1 MVAQI
6 GGGASRCGTMPPIE
20 QRYGFFGS
28 ITAHRRMKGG
38 VYADWLIDYQ
48 GEARAVTG
56 NSHVT
61 IGVMTYAALWALPL
75 GPVEV
80 PGSFAG
86 SLIPGEA
93 PINADALVFGPFGVP
108 LLANQHTL
116 VTLALALVLVGF
128 GALLPDVDHPEGKLV
143 NAKFFG
149 IEFFRIFP
157 WLLKVIGALYTVL
170 TGPISFCFRLF
181 GVRLRGHG
189 FRANFGHRGVTHSLL
204 ALGLL
209 VALGELPFFPWHWLH
224 LGFLIG
230 WGYASHLVAD
240 ALTKQGVPFLWP
252 LDRRFGFPPFRLLR
266 LTTGQWTEYTLVAV
280 LTVLCLVNIARAF
293 P

>member
-1 MVAQI
+1 
-6 GGGASRCGTMPPIE
+6 
-20 QRYGFFGS
+20 
-28 ITAHRRMKGG
+28 
-38 VYADWLIDYQ
+38 
-48 GEARAVTG
+48 VTG

-75 GPVEV
+75 GPIRL
-80 PGSFAG
+80 PGTYAV
-86 SLIPGEA
+86 SLIPGTT
-93 PINADALVFGPFGVP
+93 PIGPVSASIGPIGVP
-108 LLANQHTL
+108 LLADTHSFP
-116 VTLALALVLVGF
+116 ALLIALVLVGF
-128 GALLPDVDHPEGKLV
+128 GALLPDVDHSEGRLG
-143 NAKFFG
+143 NSRLFG
-149 IEFFRIFP
+149 IHFFRIFP
-157 WLLKVIGALYTVL
+157 WLLGLIGALYKAL
-170 TGPISFCFRLF
+170 TIPITALFRLF

-189 FRANFGHRGVTHSLL
+189 FRANFGHRGVTHSML

-209 VALGELPFFPWHWLH
+209 VALGELPLFPWHWLH

-240 ALTKQGVPFLWP
+240 ALTKQGVPLLWP

-266 LTTGQWTEYTLVAV
+266 LTTGTFTEYALVAV